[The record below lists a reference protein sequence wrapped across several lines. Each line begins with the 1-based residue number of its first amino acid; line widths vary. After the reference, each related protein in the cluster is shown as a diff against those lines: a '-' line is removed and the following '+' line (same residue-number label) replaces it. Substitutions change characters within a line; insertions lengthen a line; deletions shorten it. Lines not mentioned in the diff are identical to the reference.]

1 MAAQPKPTRFFSFRC
16 RCGVQTNSHISPAG
30 RPAAPVADPCL
41 FRVPIRVADAAIHN
55 FRRKPQLALGAS
67 SSSSA
72 GGRGLQGVRRLDMAR
87 VLISSA
93 MRMKRAIGGGAQSIR
108 GLSSAAKVGAM
119 VEEVK
124 QTGVCSVGKETL
136 RNTVLSIKLDREN
149 KMLQKAKWTWLMAG
163 LVLVGSTFAST
174 LVAEAH
180 VSGVETVKEK

>member
-1 MAAQPKPTRFFSFRC
+1 ADAESPR
-16 RCGVQTNSHISPAG
+16 VQTNHHISPAG
-30 RPAAPVADPCL
+30 RPAAASLTLPP
-41 FRVPIRVADAAIHN
+41 FRVQSGTLCDPQLPP
-55 FRRKPQLALGAS
+55 KPQLALGIGAS
-67 SSSSA
+67 SSFSS
-72 GGRGLQGVRRLDMAR
+72 GGRGLPGVQRLDMAR

-149 KMLQKAKWTWLMAG
+149 KMLQTAKWAWLMAG

-180 VSGVETVKEK
+180 IRGVETVKEK